1 MEPMYRGIPFSP
13 QTVLTDSIGAADTVI
28 PVDDVSAF
36 PDAPNYATIGTDTDG
51 ETILYAA
58 KATGALSGCTRGVE
72 GIAKAWGRGSI
83 IARNHTAKD
92 MEALQ
97 KNVEDHDTALLTKYS
112 AENTPPYPVT
122 KVNGKTGAVSLS
134 AADVGAVPTA
144 SIVQTTGDS
153 ESVVMSQKAVTEGLA
168 KAKQNPLYLV
178 LGDTTNNGESFPVLG
193 AYEGELGSPD
203 SVVYEGADAAISA
216 IDAAH
221 KAGKAMFAIFVGDS
235 DVAEELPYEFPFI
248 CVIDGM
254 YEFGFFFGNEQ
265 ILFIIEDG
273 EAFLENYLFMIEDD
287 LPTKLPNPEA
297 LTINGTEY
305 DGSEAVNLTIDGGT
319 GDNIPDYV
327 RTEAERVAKVVQ
339 SRQNANTITFLACS
353 DIHYYS
359 PDNATSNV
367 NADKMHEAVVSM
379 GQAMGLIRERCHIDF
394 GVMFGDMT
402 WDYGETH
409 DEALA
414 EMRFVNSCLSEGF
427 GPIPQLRMEGNHDD
441 GYESGSDL
449 TAGEIFANIGA
460 WNSGAVYGDRAAGY
474 CYRDFEDVK
483 LRVIA
488 LNSSQYG
495 GSAAQYNP
503 EQVTWL
509 AKALNLSEKGAG
521 WRSVILGHH
530 PLDWGRNG
538 GTDPTATI
546 NAASGLIAS
555 FHGHI
560 HNFLVG
566 TVSNTDLPR
575 IAIPNA
581 GYSRENQYGTSYGVN
596 WKEST
601 TYGKTPGTATNTSF
615 CVVTIDTAAK
625 KIFADHYGAGYDR
638 VIPYDDVVL
647 ATYTVTNNLTNVTN
661 SSSATEVEEGWSY
674 SATLTAFSGHA
685 ISSVVVKMGGVDITS
700 TAYSGGKITISSVT
714 GDIVITAVAVESD
727 TPDQPPANYTNL
739 VPTSIDPA
747 TQAIYGVDY
756 NGDGTPDGYKNDVY
770 GSGAGEGSSADAN
783 CVLTGLITYGND
795 ISTPIY
801 VKGAD
806 ITTASHC
813 RILGF
818 DNKYDCYFQ
827 AASGSAI
834 TTYFTVE
841 TLDASA
847 KYYKVTPIRSAITGQ
862 TDYLRFSLINPDG
875 GANLII
881 TVGEPI
887 E

>member
-1 MEPMYRGIPFSP
+1 MSLDNNTTGLQEILEQARNLPDAGSVVTDAVRYNA
-13 QTVLTDSIGAADTVI
+13 QVLTEAQKAQARENIGVLEPLIGDTEYTTPTQVADALGEGRDVLIVHYDETLGTMSASSFTFTIATNSIYSTTLFSVSDTKIAASI
-28 PVDDVSAF
+28 EGSL
-36 PDAPNYATIGTDTDG
+36 DTDQW
-51 ETILYAA
+51 TF
-58 KATGALSGCTRGVE
+58 KAFELLSV
-72 GIAKAWGRGSI
+72 
-83 IARNHTAKD
+83 D
-92 MEALQ
+92 
-97 KNVEDHDTALLTKYS
+97 
-112 AENTPPYPVT
+112 
-122 KVNGKTGAVSLS
+122 
-134 AADVGAVPTA
+134 AVPNA
-144 SIVQTTGDS
+144 
-153 ESVVMSQKAVTEGLA
+153 
-168 KAKQNPLYLV
+168 
-178 LGDTTNNGESFPVLG
+178 
-193 AYEGELGSPD
+193 
-203 SVVYEGADAAISA
+203 
-216 IDAAH
+216 
-221 KAGKAMFAIFVGDS
+221 
-235 DVAEELPYEFPFI
+235 
-248 CVIDGM
+248 
-254 YEFGFFFGNEQ
+254 
-265 ILFIIEDG
+265 
-273 EAFLENYLFMIEDD
+273 
-287 LPTKLPNPEA
+287 LPNPNKLTFTGAASGAYDGSAAKTVNIPTVPASLKNPYA
-297 LTINGTEY
+297 LTINGTAY
-305 DGSEAVNLTIDGGT
+305 DGSKAVSVVTD
-319 GDNIPDYV
+319 PVPSYV

-339 SRQNANTITFLACS
+339 GRQNANTITFLACS

-359 PDNATSNV
+359 PGNASSNV

-394 GVMFGDMT
+394 AAMFGDMT

-414 EMRFVNSCLSEGF
+414 EMRLGNTCLSEGF
-427 GPIPQLRMEGNHDD
+427 GSLPQLRMEGNHDD
-441 GYESGSDL
+441 GYESGASL

-460 WNSGAVYGDRAAGY
+460 WNEGAVYGDRAAGY
-474 CYRDFEDVK
+474 CYRDFDSVK

-488 LNSSQYG
+488 LNSSQYS
-495 GSAAQYNP
+495 GSAAQYNA

-521 WRSVILGHH
+521 WRSIILGHH

-575 IAIPNA
+575 IGIPNA
-581 GYSRENQYGTSYGVN
+581 GYSRENQYGESYGIN

-601 TYGKTPGTATNTSF
+601 TYSKTPGTATNTSF

-674 SATLTAFSGHA
+674 SATLTAFGGYA
-685 ISSVVVKMGGVDITS
+685 IASVVVKMGGVDITS

-727 TPDQPPANYTNL
+727 TPDQPPVSYTNL

-806 ITTASHC
+806 VTTASHC

-827 AASGSAI
+827 AAAGSAI